1 MRPQHAQLLI
11 KREDDLL
18 RHQHCTTDGRAA
30 TSLAKWCCRHNLIT
44 TRWLPTLSVDNK
56 HTCEKE
62 SGKTRR
68 NQHSSAPVRVRR
80 GTSSCWSSI
89 EHTEWEGM
97 TIYYIIRPKKCRT
110 PSRDL
115 MQPSNIPI
123 LSIHVFPPGSSKE
136 RFVPAKE
143 TIKGFWP
150 QKKGSKYTCNFNKWK
165 LTMLIMFY
173 HCHHLLLIKTENGKG
188 KKKYGIWHPIN

>member
-115 MQPSNIPI
+115 MQPSNVPI
-123 LSIHVFPPGSSKE
+123 WVSVCFLQAAQRKGLFQQRKQSRVFDHRRKALNTPVISINGS
-136 RFVPAKE
+136 
-143 TIKGFWP
+143 W
-150 QKKGSKYTCNFNKWK
+150 QC
-165 LTMLIMFY
+165 
-173 HCHHLLLIKTENGKG
+173 
-188 KKKYGIWHPIN
+188 